1 MDYCV
6 QSLGCTAEEAA
17 KAERALLP
25 NIAANMTRAQA
36 DERCSWL
43 RSSLELSDAELKR
56 LVMRNPQVLGLS
68 VKSNIEPKIDWL
80 QSRLDLD
87 AVQLRKIVLQP
98 RVLGYNIEDNIAP
111 KLDWLQK
118 RLALDAGQLR
128 KIVRL
133 PAVLG
138 YGVEDN
144 MAPKLDWLQGRLDL
158 DEEELKRLVVAH
170 PHVLGN
176 SIEDNLEPQL
186 GFFEQE
192 LGLAVSDVRAG
203 ILSSPARL
211 SYSLKKRYRPR
222 LEVCRAAGIDASLV
236 FSYSTQTD
244 EQFCKRVGVPLEAL
258 RAAQEADVTV
268 AVAPCAPF
276 LVPPRPRRRTAL
288 GALKGDST
296 IAVLHQFESVVLDP
310 ALAADGNFWIYAL
323 VVAEQGGFPLNV
335 LGDPEASALE
345 LLMSGGAD
353 EIDAYD
359 YEGVVFDAAPVS
371 DPPGRAAALVVAD
384 ATFAAMPEAAWRRF
398 GTVIAVG
405 GDTDYGDEDAGLI
418 AVSSM
423 GELRALTICSYASLN
438 KRA

>member
-1 MDYCV
+1 MSDNYRKDSKEYCRREEKSGPTSGAYIRASTFALPDGLAIKGCPDGRDGVKMARACVLHLSLTVALVPPVARLPSHVVCGGAAYDYCI
-6 QSLGCTAEEAA
+6 QALGCTVEEAG

-170 PHVLGN
+170 PHVLGY

-244 EQFCKRVGVPLEAL
+244 EQFCKRVGVPLAAL
-258 RAAQEADVTV
+258 RAAQEDV
-268 AVAPCAPF
+268 
-276 LVPPRPRRRTAL
+276 
-288 GALKGDST
+288 
-296 IAVLHQFESVVLDP
+296 
-310 ALAADGNFWIYAL
+310 
-323 VVAEQGGFPLNV
+323 
-335 LGDPEASALE
+335 
-345 LLMSGGAD
+345 
-353 EIDAYD
+353 
-359 YEGVVFDAAPVS
+359 
-371 DPPGRAAALVVAD
+371 
-384 ATFAAMPEAAWRRF
+384 
-398 GTVIAVG
+398 
-405 GDTDYGDEDAGLI
+405 
-418 AVSSM
+418 
-423 GELRALTICSYASLN
+423 
-438 KRA
+438 